1 MQKSRAAVLESPRRI
16 SIQEF
21 NIPQI
26 GPNDGL
32 LKVEMAGVCGSD
44 PKFYH
49 GLSQINTPIILGH
62 EILGHIEEV
71 GEQAA
76 QRWRVKKG
84 DRVIVEANIRCG
96 NCYYCLTGN
105 YHLCQRGMGF
115 GTRLSTQVTPSLWG
129 AYSEYMYLH
138 SEAEVHKISEGVP
151 AEAAVL
157 TSAVIANGIQWV
169 RLLAG
174 ATIGDCVVI
183 QGAGQQGISATVAAR
198 ESGATP
204 VIVTGLSRDSQ
215 RLALCREFGAHHTI
229 NVEKEDVTAKVSEI
243 TGGRMADVVVDVTGS
258 PQALQKSLDLVR
270 PKGTILAAGL
280 TGSETLTPLLIDKIV
295 HKEIR
300 LQGARSKGAAAVL
313 SAIKL
318 VEARKYPWERIVS
331 HHYPLEKA
339 EEALQ
344 AVGGDLK
351 DIYPTKAVIVPHAI
365 IK

>member
-1 MQKSRAAVLESPRRI
+1 MESPRRI

-21 NIPQI
+21 NVPQI
-26 GPNDGL
+26 GPGDGI

-49 GLSQINTPIILGH
+49 GLSKINTPIILGH
-62 EILGHIEEV
+62 EILGRIEEV

-76 QRWRVKKG
+76 QRWQVKKG

-96 NCYYCLTGN
+96 DCYYCLTGN
-105 YHLCQRGMGF
+105 YHLCQGGMGF
-115 GTRLSTQVTPSLWG
+115 GTRLSTRVPPSLWG
-129 AYSEYMYLH
+129 GYSEYMYLH
-138 SEAEVHKISEGVP
+138 HQSEVHKISESVP

-198 ESGATP
+198 ESGAMP
-204 VIVTGLSRDSQ
+204 IIVTGLSKDKQ

-229 NVEKEDVTAKVSEI
+229 NVEKEDAVAVVAEI
-243 TGGRMADVVVDVTGS
+243 TRGQMADIVIDVTGS

-280 TGSETLTPLLIDKIV
+280 TGSETQTPLLVDKIV

-300 LQGARSKGAAAVL
+300 FQGARSKGAVAVL

-318 VEARKYPWERIVS
+318 VESRKYPWERVVS
-331 HHYPLEKA
+331 HRYPLEKA

-351 DIYPTKAVIVPHAI
+351 DVYPTKAVIVPHAI
-365 IK
+365 NK